1 MMPRFF
7 GAPDQLFGAYH
18 PPEAGPF
25 RDTAV
30 LLCYPGH
37 QEYRLIH
44 RAFRRLAEML
54 AAQGFH
60 VLRFDYSS
68 FGDSA
73 GDTEQADLGRWVA
86 DACLAAE
93 ELRELSGVPHLSLVG
108 MRLGAIVA
116 ARASRAGLRVHDLV
130 LWEPVVDGRD
140 YLRQLDEAQ
149 RRAIAEFPFPHDQAR
164 ADDELLGFSMTPHFR
179 EQIAA
184 ERLGDEPLGSVGRAL
199 IVASSDDPS
208 HAQLPGRPGFR
219 GIPTEYRAVDDPVL
233 DLRTDILHARE
244 ALNVIAFHL
253 AGVE

>member
-7 GAPDQLFGAYH
+7 GASGQLFGAYH

-44 RAFRRLAEML
+44 RAFRRLAAML

-73 GDTEQADLGRWVA
+73 GDTEQADLGQWVV
-86 DACLAAE
+86 DARLAAD

-116 ARASRAGLRVHDLV
+116 ARVGQAGVRLQDLV

-149 RRAIAEFPFPHDQAR
+149 RRATAELPFPHDQAR
-164 ADDELLGFSMTPHFR
+164 DDDELLGFRMTRRFR
-179 EQIAA
+179 EQIAG
-184 ERLGDEPLGSVGRAL
+184 EQLGDEPLGSVGRAL
-199 IVASSDDPS
+199 IVASSNDPS
-208 HAQLPGRPGFR
+208 YAQLSGRAGFR
-219 GIPTEYRAVDDPVL
+219 GIPTEYRAVDDPVI

-244 ALNVIAFHL
+244 VLNVIAFHL
-253 AGVE
+253 AGGE